1 MMSAATMLS
10 QTQLLTFA
18 TSAATTTTGGVSEGA
33 LSTRGTTSAAVYKVL
48 TRATSR
54 ISTVIPLRRQRTLDA
69 RISVLY
75 SSRRTQG
82 VWRNSA
88 GLSISISGGVGPSSR
103 RAQSLASEGP
113 SAMAEEEKVPVV
125 SADWLHQHLND
136 PNLKVLDASWYMPF
150 DKRNPLQEYKESHIP
165 GALFFDI
172 DAIGDITSEM
182 PHMLPSE
189 DAFSAAASA
198 LGLRND
204 DNIVVYDG
212 KGIFSAAR
220 VWWMF
225 RAFGHDKVWVLD
237 GGLPQWLQQKY
248 PVESASSTALGKV
261 GASTEA
267 IKKIYGGEQVD
278 SGVFKAHL
286 QQNLVLSLDEVMQN
300 ITEKKYLLVDARS
313 KARFDGSAPEP
324 RQGVRGGHVPGS
336 TCVPFTEVLTGTG
349 ALLPAEELVEKF
361 QSSGV
366 SLDSPIAVSCG
377 TGVTACILALALHRL
392 GKADIPVYDGSWTEW
407 GLTPH
412 VPVETNV

>member
-18 TSAATTTTGGVSEGA
+18 TSAATTIGGVSEGA
-33 LSTRGTTSAAVYKVL
+33 LSTRGTTSAAVYK
-48 TRATSR
+48 
-54 ISTVIPLRRQRTLDA
+54 TVIPLTRPRTLDA
-69 RISVLY
+69 GTSVLY
-75 SSRRTQG
+75 SSKRTQG
-82 VWRNSA
+82 VWRNSS
-88 GLSISISGGVGPSSR
+88 GLSTSISGGVSR
-103 RAQSLASEGP
+103 RAQSLAAEGA

-189 DAFSAAASA
+189 EAFSAAASA

-267 IKKIYGGEQVD
+267 IKKIYGGEKVD

-286 QQNLVLSLDEVMQN
+286 QQNLVLSLDEVMEN

-336 TCVPFTEVLTGTG
+336 TCVPFTEVLTSTG

-366 SLDSPIAVSCG
+366 SLESPIAVSCG